1 MSRSERKRVA
11 NAIVAIGLAGLVL
24 YTPRPARSLDIVLD
38 PQNLVQNI
46 RSAVQ
51 QTLSVAKEVEM
62 VVNQGTQIAQQVE
75 QLEHELEM
83 LRDMAINSLPAAT
96 VAWGETGAALDALG
110 RAVDVGMSISYA
122 LSDVADVFEGRFP
135 GYVAPTDWNAA
146 YESWSTS
153 VLDTLR
159 GTLAS
164 AGHNVADASDVQSAL
179 DALRSSN
186 DGASGRLE
194 ALQIGNQIASLQVEE
209 IAKLR
214 QLFAAQINAQNAY
227 LGAQEAKAAGS
238 AAAFDAWVE
247 NAPRAIPV
255 SRASEGLAA
264 VPRP

>member
-1 MSRSERKRVA
+1 MSRSEKKGVS
-11 NAIVAIGLAGLVL
+11 NAIVAIALVGLMLSA
-24 YTPRPARSLDIVLD
+24 PRAAQSFDIVLD
-38 PQNLVQNI
+38 PQNLAQNI
-46 RSAVQ
+46 ISAAQ
-51 QTLSVAKEVEM
+51 QTLSVAKEAEM
-62 VVNQGTQIAQQVE
+62 VVKQGTQIAQQVQ

-83 LRDMAINSLPAAT
+83 MRDMALNSLPAAT
-96 VAWGETGAALDALG
+96 VAWGETGTALDTLG
-110 RAVDVGMSISYA
+110 KAIDLGMSISYA
-122 LSDVADVFEGRFP
+122 ASDVADVFEGRFP
-135 GYVAPTDWNAA
+135 GYVAPTDWPAA
-146 YESWSTS
+146 YKSWSTS

-164 AGHNVADASDVQSAL
+164 AGRNVADARDVQTAL

-186 DGASGRLE
+186 DGAQGRLE

-238 AAAFDAWVE
+238 AAAFDAWVD
-247 NAPRAIPV
+247 NAPRNIPV
-255 SRASEGLAA
+255 SRASEGLGA